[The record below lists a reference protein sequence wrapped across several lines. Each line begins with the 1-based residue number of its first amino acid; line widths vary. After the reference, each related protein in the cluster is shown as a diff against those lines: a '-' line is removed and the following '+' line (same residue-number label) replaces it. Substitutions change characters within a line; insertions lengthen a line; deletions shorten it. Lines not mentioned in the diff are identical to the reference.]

1 MSLFK
6 QASLINNHHNI
17 TADLFMSFNL
27 RFSCLWIHRY
37 TGLAMA
43 AFLIIA
49 GITGTLLAFH
59 EELDDV
65 FNHELAQVDV
75 QDTPHLPIAVLHDRV
90 LSAYPKHN
98 FSSMPTSIAA
108 DRSAVFSVDRA
119 RGKAAQNQPKAP
131 FQEVYVNPY
140 DGNIIG
146 TRDKDQWALHNTMWK
161 VFWLHRDLLLGD
173 IGKWVLGIVSVVWT
187 INCFIG
193 FYLTFPR
200 ALKKKNTQK
209 KPSKKRASFL
219 KRWLP
224 AWKIRTK
231 SNLFKL
237 NYDLHH
243 AFGLW
248 LWGMLFVIAWSSVG
262 FNLQQVYRPVMQA
275 VVGLEGRGEKQEKS
289 KKSRE
294 KVGQTSSVGTG
305 ASIDVDINAL
315 NTVDV
320 VNKANSIDY
329 LSEQAYIA
337 AKSQDMSVQQLLGIR
352 WVEDEGQWQLRF
364 KTDKDIGKKGG
375 ASSIT
380 VDAKTG
386 SIERVNFGY
395 QSSSFGSKTDQWLST
410 LHMGH
415 ISQGIGHILYQI
427 FLALIGLAVTVLS
440 VTGVYLWWKGR
451 QQRLKALQ
459 KGR

>member
-1 MSLFK
+1 
-6 QASLINNHHNI
+6 
-17 TADLFMSFNL
+17 MSFNL
-27 RFSCLWIHRY
+27 RYSCLWIHRY

-65 FNHELAQVDV
+65 FNHKLAQVDV
-75 QDTPHLPIAVLHDRV
+75 QETPQLPIATLHDRV
-90 LSAYPKHN
+90 ISAYPQHT
-98 FSSMPTSIAA
+98 FSSMPTSIEA
-108 DRSAVFSVDRA
+108 DRAAVFSVDRV

-131 FQEVYVNPY
+131 FQEVYVHPY
-140 DGNIIG
+140 TGDIIG
-146 TRDKDQWALHNTMWK
+146 TRDRDEWAWRNTMWK
-161 VFWLHRDLLLGD
+161 VFWLHRDLLLDD
-173 IGKWVLGIVSVVWT
+173 IGKLILGIVSLVWT

-200 ALKKKNTQK
+200 ATKKKKTQK
-209 KPSKKRASFL
+209 KQSAKKRASFL

-248 LWGMLFVIAWSSVG
+248 LWGILFVIAWSSVG

-275 VVGLEGRGEKQEKS
+275 VVGLEGRGERQEKS
-289 KKSRE
+289 KKPPE
-294 KVGQTSSVGTG
+294 KMRKAPSVE
-305 ASIDVDINAL
+305 ASASTEATDNSTRD
-315 NTVDV
+315 TVDV
-320 VNKANSIDY
+320 VNKANSIAY
-329 LSEQAYIA
+329 LSEQADIA
-337 AKSQDMSVQQLLGIR
+337 AQRQGMSVQQLLGIR
-352 WVEDEGQWQLRF
+352 WIEDDSQWQLRF

-380 VDAKTG
+380 VSAKTG
-386 SIERVNFGY
+386 SVERVNFGY
-395 QSSSFGSKTDQWLST
+395 QNSSFGGKTNHWLLTS
-410 LHMGH
+410 HMGH
-415 ISQGIGHILYQI
+415 ISHGIGHLLYQI
-427 FLALIGLAVTVLS
+427 FLALVGLAVTVLS
-440 VTGVYLWWKGR
+440 ITGVYLWWKGR
-451 QQRLKALQ
+451 QQRLKAAQ
-459 KGR
+459 KLR

>member
-1 MSLFK
+1 MTS
-6 QASLINNHHNI
+6 I
-17 TADLFMSFNL
+17 TL
-27 RFSCLWIHRY
+27 RQSCLWVHRY

-49 GITGTLLAFH
+49 GLTGSLLAFH
-59 EELDDV
+59 EELDDW
-65 FNHELAQVDV
+65 FNKDLAYIQASKKP
-75 QDTPHLPIAVLHDRV
+75 QLAIADLHDKV
-90 LSAYPKHN
+90 IATHPNYK
-98 FSSMPTSIAA
+98 FSSMPTSIEANK
-108 DRSAVFSVDRA
+108 SVVFSIDRE
-119 RGKAAQNQPKAP
+119 RGKPTSNQTKAP
-131 FQEVYVNPY
+131 FQEVYVHPY
-140 DGNIIG
+140 TGDIIG
-146 TRDKDQWALHNTMWK
+146 TRDKEEWAWRNIMWK

-173 IGKWVLGIVSVVWT
+173 TGKWILGIVSLVWT

-200 ALKKKNTQK
+200 ALKKKNVQK
-209 KPSKKRASFL
+209 KSSSKKRASFL

-231 SNLFKL
+231 SNTFKL

-262 FNLQQVYRPVMQA
+262 FNLRPVYQPVMQA
-275 VVGLEGRGEKQEKS
+275 VVGLESRGERQEKS
-289 KKSRE
+289 KEPRE
-294 KVGQTSSVGTG
+294 KVGHTANTEKVARIEAVKSEGLNDK
-305 ASIDVDINAL
+305 AIHVDA
-315 NTVDV
+315 VDV
-320 VNKANSIDY
+320 VNKTNSIAY
-329 LSEQAYIA
+329 LSKQADIA
-337 AKSQDMSVQQLLGIR
+337 TQSQGMSVQQLLGIR
-352 WVEDEGQWQLRF
+352 WIDDKGEWQLRF
-364 KTDKDIGKKGG
+364 KTDEDIGKKGG

-380 VDAKTG
+380 VNAKTG
-386 SIERVNFGY
+386 HVERVNFGY
-395 QSSSFGSKTDQWLST
+395 QNASFGSKTDQWLST

-415 ISQGIGHILYQI
+415 ISQGIGHLLYQI
-427 FLALIGLAVTVLS
+427 FLALVGLAVTVLS